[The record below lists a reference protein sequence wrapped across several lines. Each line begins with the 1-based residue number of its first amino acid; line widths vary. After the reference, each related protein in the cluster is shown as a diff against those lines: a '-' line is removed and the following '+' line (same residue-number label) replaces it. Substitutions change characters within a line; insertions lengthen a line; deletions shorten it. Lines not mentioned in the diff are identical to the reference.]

1 MYPIPQK
8 YFIYINK
15 IKIKI
20 KNQKEDQWGSLYE
33 GLPMYMEGEE
43 ERAEEGKK

>member
-1 MYPIPQK
+1 MYLIPQK
-8 YFIYINK
+8 YFIYIN
-15 IKIKI
+15 KI